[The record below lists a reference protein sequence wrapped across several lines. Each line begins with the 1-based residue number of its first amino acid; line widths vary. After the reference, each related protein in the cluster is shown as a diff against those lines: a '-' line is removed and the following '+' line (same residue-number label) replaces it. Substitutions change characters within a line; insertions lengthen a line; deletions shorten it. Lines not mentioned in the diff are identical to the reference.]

1 MKGMTGGKEQRL
13 RVKRNIFLLENNRK
27 RVIKNR
33 SGR

>member
-13 RVKRNIFLLENNRK
+13 RVKRNIFLLEKNRR
-27 RVIKNR
+27 RVIKDR

>member
-1 MKGMTGGKEQRL
+1 MKGMTGGKEQKL